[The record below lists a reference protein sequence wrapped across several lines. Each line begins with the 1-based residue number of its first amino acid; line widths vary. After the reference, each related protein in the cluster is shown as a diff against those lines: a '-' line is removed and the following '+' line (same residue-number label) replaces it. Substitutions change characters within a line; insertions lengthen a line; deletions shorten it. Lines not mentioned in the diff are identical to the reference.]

1 MLDIG
6 ICVLLVAP
14 YGVLLTAPVFAKA
27 AAGLHAGV
35 RTCMHAHRGAFANAA
50 ATIAVCNYCH
60 ISCAILCVIDSVV
73 QLLVLST
80 CTIRSSKQQVS
91 TCLSMH
97 GTCVCTL

>member
-50 ATIAVCNYCH
+50 APLLSAITVTSAVQYY
-60 ISCAILCVIDSVV
+60 V
-73 QLLVLST
+73 
-80 CTIRSSKQQVS
+80 
-91 TCLSMH
+91 
-97 GTCVCTL
+97 